1 MSQSRIA
8 AFEELLKEQP
18 DEAMIW
24 YGLANEYSKLEDWGK
39 AANALREVIRCN
51 PDYTA
56 AYQLLGSALMNLGE
70 TEEARRLWAAGI
82 ETATRTGAWK
92 ARGHMEGL
100 LAQTQSE
107 ADTGFCSP

>member
-1 MSQSRIA
+1 MSQARIE
-8 AFEELLKEQP
+8 AFEEMLKEQP

-24 YGLANEYSKLEDWGK
+24 YGLAMEYSKLQEWNK
-39 AANALREVIRCN
+39 TANALRNVIRCN

-56 AYQLLGSALMNLGE
+56 AYQMLGTALQNLGKK
-70 TEEARRLWAAGI
+70 EEARHVWTEGI

-100 LAQTQSE
+100 LAQTE
-107 ADTGFCSP
+107 TNDDTEFCS